1 MSESPGRAQPS
12 ELHRAA
18 AAAAAMTAIATS
30 APARRRGGH
39 RTGVGR
45 DGADAAEERDAAV
58 SRSAVGLPWADRG
71 ARADSKGAGPRSG

>member
-18 AAAAAMTAIATS
+18 AAAAAITAIATS

-45 DGADAAEERDAAV
+45 DGADAAEERDAA
-58 SRSAVGLPWADRG
+58 RPW
-71 ARADSKGAGPRSG
+71 